1 MLHPDQ
7 FQVNEAWIAFRLNE
21 CPVHTE
27 QDGDFDIFAFMDAAS
42 CFLLSSRPV
51 PATGR
56 GEGPGKLESRRL
68 LKQAKAHKK
77 RWPKKLFVPKEWPAS
92 SIVAEAK
99 RQGIAVVHVPEDQL
113 LSFISDAREGFRES
127 LIGPRVGPHD

>member
-21 CPVHTE
+21 WPVHTE

-68 LKQAKAHKK
+68 LKQAKAHKR
-77 RWPKKLFVPKEWPAS
+77 RWPKTLFLPREQLAL

-99 RQGIAVVHVPEDQL
+99 RQGIVVVHVPEDQL
-113 LSFISDAREGFRES
+113 LPFISDAREGFRES
-127 LIGPRVGPHD
+127 FNGPQAEQHD

>member
-7 FQVNEAWIAFRLNE
+7 FQVNEAWIAFKLNE
-21 CPVHTE
+21 WPVHTA
-27 QDGDFDIFAFMDAAS
+27 QDGDFDIVAFMDAAS

-51 PATGR
+51 PAT

-77 RWPKKLFVPKEWPAS
+77 RWPKKIFVPKEWPAS

-99 RQGIAVVHVPEDQL
+99 RQGIAVVNVSEDQL
-113 LSFISDAREGFRES
+113 LPFISDAIESFRES
-127 LIGPRVGPHD
+127 LIGPQAGKHD

>member
-21 CPVHTE
+21 WPVHTE

-51 PATGR
+51 PAS

-77 RWPKKLFVPKEWPAS
+77 RWPKTLFLPREQPAL

-113 LSFISDAREGFRES
+113 LPFIGEVREGFRES
-127 LIGPRVGPHD
+127 LIGPRAGLYD

>member
-21 CPVHTE
+21 WPVHTA
-27 QDGDFDIFAFMDAAS
+27 QDGDFDIVAFMDAAS

-51 PATGR
+51 PAT

-77 RWPKKLFVPKEWPAS
+77 RWPKKIFVPKEWPAS

-99 RQGIAVVHVPEDQL
+99 RQGIAVVNVSEDQL
-113 LSFISDAREGFRES
+113 LPFISDAIESFRES
-127 LIGPRVGPHD
+127 LIGPQAGKHD

>member
-21 CPVHTE
+21 WPVHTE

-51 PATGR
+51 PVT
-56 GEGPGKLESRRL
+56 GEGPRKLESRRL

-77 RWPKKLFVPKEWPAS
+77 RWPKTLFVPREEPAS

-99 RQGIAVVHVPEDQL
+99 RQGIAVVHVPEHQL
-113 LSFISDAREGFRES
+113 LPFIGDAREGFRES
-127 LIGPRVGPHD
+127 FNGPQAGKHD

>member
-21 CPVHTE
+21 RPVHTA
-27 QDGDFDIFAFMDAAS
+27 QDGDFDILAFMDAAS

-51 PATGR
+51 PATDD
-56 GEGPGKLESRRL
+56 GPGKLESRRL

-77 RWPKKLFVPKEWPAS
+77 RWPKTLFVPREQPAS
-92 SIVAEAK
+92 IIVAEAK

-113 LSFISDAREGFRES
+113 LPFIGEAREEFRES
-127 LIGPRVGPHD
+127 FS

>member
-21 CPVHTE
+21 WPVHTE
-27 QDGDFDIFAFMDAAS
+27 QDGDFDIFAFLDAAS

-51 PATGR
+51 PAT

-68 LKQAKAHKK
+68 LKQAKAHKR
-77 RWPKKLFVPKEWPAS
+77 RWPKTLFLPREKPAL

-99 RQGIAVVHVPEDQL
+99 RQGIVVVHVPEDQL
-113 LSFISDAREGFRES
+113 LPFIGEAREEFRES
-127 LIGPRVGPHD
+127 FNGPPAGLHD